1 MDKTLGQYILER
13 RKALGLTQE
22 QIADRMGHNVRQSEI
37 SRLERNHVMLP
48 RRQRLELLAAALE
61 TTIADLLGKT
71 EWISHGQELPDDLI
85 AALEEVPL
93 KDAEGIALDT
103 LATLATLVIAV
114 TELRKTVEL
123 VDRKLDEVDQTISS
137 AVSGI
142 NSDRDIRN
150 ALRPDTGIIDTR
162 ESSGPFLT

>member
-71 EWISHGQELPDDLI
+71 EWISHGHELPDDLI
-85 AALEEVPL
+85 AALEDVPL
-93 KDAEGIALDT
+93 KDAEGIALD
-103 LATLATLVIAV
+103 TLATLVIAV